1 MCTDRVKDYQEALN
15 IIKKYTDIIKKK
27 KQRNIIC
34 FAYQQG
40 KVFKK
45 FKENRKFKNL
55 AGQLKITKSTIIF
68 EINIDK

>member
-1 MCTDRVKDYQEALN
+1 MILS
-15 IIKKYTDIIKKK
+15 KKK
-27 KQRNIIC
+27 KRNIIC

-40 KVFKK
+40 KVFKT